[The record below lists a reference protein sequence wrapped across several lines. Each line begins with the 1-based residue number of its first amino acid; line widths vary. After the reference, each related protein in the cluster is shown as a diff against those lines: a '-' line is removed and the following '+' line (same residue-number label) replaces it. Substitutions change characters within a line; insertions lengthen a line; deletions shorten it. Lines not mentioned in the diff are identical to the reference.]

1 MVLVLYILVQNAD
14 KGGSK
19 IPNNLADVISER
31 PPRSSQLIQPSKVS
45 NADLFLMDERQNEKR
60 SGSGTPYTLRGQ
72 VHMTSAKFSYFWAP
86 IARILDRLI
95 VLNPRNP
102 REQ

>member
-19 IPNNLADVISER
+19 ILNNLADVISER

-45 NADLFLMDERQNEKR
+45 NADLFLMD
-60 SGSGTPYTLRGQ
+60 
-72 VHMTSAKFSYFWAP
+72 
-86 IARILDRLI
+86 
-95 VLNPRNP
+95 
-102 REQ
+102 